1 MNMNSTEAERFEK
14 GKSICEL
21 YATRRFRQEDLAS
34 ILCMSLFD
42 VRKTLKLFNFE
53 HTIQK
58 TPDNSR
64 PHQMVNICVIKR
76 KHTCHLLFTFLPCIV
91 LRLQFLSVDA
101 RSSDLMCSFLPS

>member
-64 PHQMVNICVIKR
+64 PHQMVNMCVSSN
-76 KHTCHLLFTFLPCIV
+76 
-91 LRLQFLSVDA
+91 QLSYLDKYD
-101 RSSDLMCSFLPS
+101 SSIINNAKKYIYK